1 MQTSLWAGDPTLPVN
16 KLVTVE
22 RYRS

>member
-1 MQTSLWAGDPTLPVN
+1 MQTSLWAGDPTLRVN